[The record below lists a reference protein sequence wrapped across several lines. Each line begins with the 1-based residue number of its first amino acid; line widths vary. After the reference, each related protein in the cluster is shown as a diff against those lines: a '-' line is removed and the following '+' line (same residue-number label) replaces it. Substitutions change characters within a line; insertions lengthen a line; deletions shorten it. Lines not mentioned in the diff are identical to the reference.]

1 MTQIAIAKN
10 TLQTLLKLRSGTN
23 KLIFKGDSMF
33 TMLMGLILGIVIAG
47 GIIFLFENKVFVGI
61 VSGVAFFLAS
71 ILVSSYTV
79 IPGAHVGV
87 QVTLGEINLTPL
99 SEGGHFVNPI
109 SSIKDV
115 DVRLQKSQLSG
126 ASAGT
131 KDLQQVHTDIVV
143 NYRLNASKV
152 PHIYKE
158 FGLNVDDKVLGPGIN
173 EAFKSVT
180 GHYTSEELITKR
192 DEVSLAITEHL
203 RTKMA
208 PFNIDV
214 SGVSLVNFGFSA
226 DYQKAIESKVIAT
239 QNKLKAEQDLERIK
253 VEAASRV
260 AQAKGE
266 AEAISIQATAIQ
278 SNGGANYVAL
288 QWIEKWDGKLPNT
301 MLGDPS
307 KLMINAGK

>member
-1 MTQIAIAKN
+1 MVMI
-10 TLQTLLKLRSGTN
+10 LV
-23 KLIFKGDSMF
+23 
-33 TMLMGLILGIVIAG
+33 GLFLSIVIAS
-47 GIIFLFENKVFVGI
+47 GIAFVFKKVILGLISGI
-61 VSGVAFFLAS
+61 ATFFA
-71 ILVSSYTV
+71 VVVFSSFT
-79 IPGAHVGV
+79 IISAGHTGV
-87 QVTLGEINLTPL
+87 QVTFGEVNMTPL
-99 SEGGHFVNPI
+99 SEGVHMVNPL
-109 SSIKDV
+109 SSVKDV
-115 DVRLQKSQLSG
+115 DVRLQKAKLDG

-143 NYRLNASKV
+143 QYRLNATKV

-192 DEVSLAITEHL
+192 DEVSMAITEHL
-203 RTKMA
+203 RSKMA

-226 DYQKAIESKVIAT
+226 EYQKAIESKVIAT

-266 AEAISIQATAIQ
+266 AEAISIQAQAIQ
-278 SNGGANYVAL
+278 SNGGQNYVQL
-288 QWIEKWDGKLPNT
+288 QWIDKWDGKLPNT
-301 MLGDPS
+301 VLNGSNGMMLN
-307 KLMINAGK
+307 MGK

>member
-1 MTQIAIAKN
+1 MGTVMTGLFIGFAVAVSVIWFFKRWFAG
-10 TLQTLLKLRSGTN
+10 LVAGLAVFLLTIVVGS
-23 KLIFKGDSMF
+23 F
-33 TMLMGLILGIVIAG
+33 TIISAG
-47 GIIFLFENKVFVGI
+47 H
-61 VSGVAFFLAS
+61 
-71 ILVSSYTV
+71 T
-79 IPGAHVGV
+79 GV
-87 QVTLGEINLTPL
+87 QVTFGEVNMTPL
-99 SEGGHFVNPI
+99 SEGVHFVNPL

-115 DVRLQKSQLSG
+115 DVRLQKAELKG

-143 NYRLNASKV
+143 QYRLNASKV

-192 DEVSLAITEHL
+192 DEVSMAITEHL
-203 RTKMA
+203 RSKMA

-226 DYQKAIESKVIAT
+226 EYQKAIESKVIAT

-266 AEAISIQATAIQ
+266 AEAISIQAQAIQ
-278 SNGGANYVAL
+278 SNGGQNYVQL
-288 QWIEKWDGKLPNT
+288 QWIQKWDGNLPNT
-301 MLGDPS
+301 VVNG
-307 KLMINAGK
+307 NAGMMLNVGK

>member
-1 MTQIAIAKN
+1 
-10 TLQTLLKLRSGTN
+10 
-23 KLIFKGDSMF
+23 
-33 TMLMGLILGIVIAG
+33 MLMGLVFGIVITIGVAY
-47 GIIFLFENKVFVGI
+47 LFDKVFVGI
-61 VSGVAFFLAS
+61 VSGVSFFL
-71 ILVSSYTV
+71 LTVVLSSFT
-79 IPGAHVGV
+79 IISAGHTGV
-87 QVTLGEINLTPL
+87 QVTFGEVNMAPL
-99 SEGGHFVNPI
+99 SEGVHFVNPL
-109 SSIKDV
+109 SSVKDV
-115 DVRLQKSQLSG
+115 DVRLQKAKLDG

-143 NYRLNASKV
+143 QYRLNASKV

-203 RTKMA
+203 RNKMA

-226 DYQKAIESKVIAT
+226 EYQKAIESKVIAT

-253 VEAASRV
+253 VEAASRI
-260 AQAKGE
+260 AQAEGE
-266 AEAISIQATAIQ
+266 AKAISIQAQAIQ
-278 SNGGANYVAL
+278 SNGGQNYVQL

-301 MLGDPS
+301 VVGADS
-307 KLMINAGK
+307 KTLMNIGK

>member
-1 MTQIAIAKN
+1 MILIGFFVAIGVTGGIA
-10 TLQTLLKLRSGTN
+10 LLFEKV
-23 KLIFKGDSMF
+23 FA
-33 TMLMGLILGIVIAG
+33 GIVA
-47 GIIFLFENKVFVGI
+47 
-61 VSGVAFFLAS
+61 GVATFLTF
-71 ILVSSYTV
+71 ILLSSFTV
-79 IPGAHVGV
+79 ISAGHTGV
-87 QVTLGEINLTPL
+87 QVTFGEVNMTPL
-99 SEGGHFVNPI
+99 SEGVHFVNPV

-115 DVRLQKSQLSG
+115 DVRLQKAKLDG

-143 NYRLNASKV
+143 QYRLNSAKV

-192 DEVSLAITEHL
+192 DEVSMAITEHL
-203 RTKMA
+203 RNKMA

-226 DYQKAIESKVIAT
+226 EYQKAIESKVIAT

-260 AQAKGE
+260 AQAEGE
-266 AEAISIQATAIQ
+266 AKAISIQATAIQ
-278 SNGGANYVAL
+278 SNGGQNYVQL

-301 MLGDPS
+301 MVGADS
-307 KLMINAGK
+307 KTLMSIGK

>member
-1 MTQIAIAKN
+1 MFIILMGFIFGIIIAIGIMYLFEK
-10 TLQTLLKLRSGTN
+10 
-23 KLIFKGDSMF
+23 MF
-33 TMLMGLILGIVIAG
+33 AGIVAG
-47 GIIFLFENKVFVGI
+47 L
-61 VSGVAFFLAS
+61 AFFLCTIVAS
-71 ILVSSYTV
+71 SFTIISAGHT
-79 IPGAHVGV
+79 GV
-87 QVTLGEINLTPL
+87 QVTFGEVNMTPL
-99 SEGGHFVNPI
+99 SEGVHFVNPM

-115 DVRLQKSQLSG
+115 DVRLQKAKLDG

-143 NYRLNASKV
+143 QYRLNAAKV

-173 EAFKSVT
+173 EAFKSIT

-192 DEVSLAITEHL
+192 DEVSMAITEHL
-203 RTKMA
+203 RSKMA

-226 DYQKAIESKVIAT
+226 EYQKAIESKVIAT

-266 AEAISIQATAIQ
+266 AEAISIQAQAIQ
-278 SNGGANYVAL
+278 SNGGANYVQL
-288 QWIEKWDGKLPNT
+288 QWIEKWDGKLPT
-301 MLGDPS
+301 TVLGGDTKTLMNIS
-307 KLMINAGK
+307 K

>member
-1 MTQIAIAKN
+1 MGTIMSGLLIAIAVAVSVIWFFE
-10 TLQTLLKLRSGTN
+10 RW
-23 KLIFKGDSMF
+23 F
-33 TMLMGLILGIVIAG
+33 MGLVAGAATFLLAIVVGSFTIISAG
-47 GIIFLFENKVFVGI
+47 H
-61 VSGVAFFLAS
+61 
-71 ILVSSYTV
+71 T
-79 IPGAHVGV
+79 GV
-87 QVTLGEINLTPL
+87 QVTFGEVNMTPL
-99 SEGGHFVNPI
+99 SEGVHFVNPL

-143 NYRLNASKV
+143 NYRLNAAKV

-288 QWIEKWDGKLPNT
+288 QWIEKWNGKLPDT
-301 MLGDPS
+301 MVGADT
-307 KLMINAGK
+307 KTLMSIGK

>member
-1 MTQIAIAKN
+1 
-10 TLQTLLKLRSGTN
+10 
-23 KLIFKGDSMF
+23 MF
-33 TMLMGLILGIVIAG
+33 TILLGLILGIVIAG
-47 GIIFLFENKVFVGI
+47 GIIFLFEKKFLGI
-61 VSGVAFFLAS
+61 VSGVAFFLCTIVAS
-71 ILVSSYTV
+71 TFTV
-79 IPGAHVGV
+79 ISAGHTGV
-87 QVTLGEINLTPL
+87 QVTFGEVNMTPL
-99 SEGGHFVNPI
+99 SEGIHFVNPL
-109 SSIKDV
+109 SSVKDV
-115 DVRLQKSQLSG
+115 DVRLQKSQLTG

-143 NYRLNASKV
+143 QYRLSAAKV

-192 DEVSLAITEHL
+192 DEVSNSITEHL

-278 SNGGANYVAL
+278 SNGGANYVQL
-288 QWIEKWDGKLPNT
+288 QWIEKWDGKLPTTVLGGDTKT
-301 MLGDPS
+301 M
-307 KLMINAGK
+307 MNIGK

>member
-1 MTQIAIAKN
+1 MGTVMTGLFIGFAVAVSVIWFFQRWFAGLVAGAAVF
-10 TLQTLLKLRSGTN
+10 LLSIVVG
-23 KLIFKGDSMF
+23 SF
-33 TMLMGLILGIVIAG
+33 TIISAG
-47 GIIFLFENKVFVGI
+47 H
-61 VSGVAFFLAS
+61 
-71 ILVSSYTV
+71 T
-79 IPGAHVGV
+79 GV
-87 QVTLGEINLTPL
+87 QVTFGEVNMTPL
-99 SEGGHFVNPI
+99 SEGVHFVNPL

-115 DVRLQKSQLSG
+115 DVRLQKAELKG

-143 NYRLNASKV
+143 QYRLNAGKV

-192 DEVSLAITEHL
+192 DEVSMAITEHL
-203 RTKMA
+203 RSKMA

-266 AEAISIQATAIQ
+266 AEAISIQAQAIQ
-278 SNGGANYVAL
+278 SNGGQNYVQL
-288 QWIEKWDGKLPNT
+288 QWIQKWDGNLPNT

-307 KLMINAGK
+307 KLMINTGK

>member
-1 MTQIAIAKN
+1 MGTVMTGLFIGFAVAVSVIWFFQRWFAGLVAGAAVF
-10 TLQTLLKLRSGTN
+10 LLSIVVG
-23 KLIFKGDSMF
+23 SF
-33 TMLMGLILGIVIAG
+33 TIISAG
-47 GIIFLFENKVFVGI
+47 H
-61 VSGVAFFLAS
+61 
-71 ILVSSYTV
+71 T
-79 IPGAHVGV
+79 GV
-87 QVTLGEINLTPL
+87 QVTFGEVNMTPL
-99 SEGGHFVNPI
+99 SEGVHFVNPL
-109 SSIKDV
+109 SSIKNV
-115 DVRLQKSQLSG
+115 DVRLQKAELKG

-143 NYRLNASKV
+143 QYRLNASKV

-173 EAFKSVT
+173 EAFKSIT

-192 DEVSLAITEHL
+192 DEVSTAITDHL
-203 RTKMA
+203 RNKMA

-266 AEAISIQATAIQ
+266 AEAISIQAQAIQ
-278 SNGGANYVAL
+278 SNGGANYVQL
-288 QWIEKWDGKLPNT
+288 QWIQKWDGNLPNT

-307 KLMINAGK
+307 KLMINTGK